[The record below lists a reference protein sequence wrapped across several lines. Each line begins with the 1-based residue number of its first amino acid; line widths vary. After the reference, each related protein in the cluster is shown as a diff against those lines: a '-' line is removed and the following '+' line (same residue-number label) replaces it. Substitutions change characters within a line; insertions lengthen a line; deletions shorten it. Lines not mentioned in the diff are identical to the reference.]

1 MAILTKLQPKTFID
15 STIAGVAESANN
27 KGTSLTVKLADN
39 LPGSFYSDK
48 TKLAQIITTLLD
60 QAVHRT
66 EKGAVIIH
74 LKMADL
80 PIQNKHNYI
89 TFCVEDTGCGV
100 DLDSITQ
107 ILDSEIPVGS
117 WPQEFSNSD
126 RAMGLRMA
134 SKLVSILGGKLR
146 VECDNTAPMTRF
158 SFTIAVKLEG
168 GTGVIAQTCACAD
181 VAQAPLCPTEG
192 TSFPVPEKTEMTAIR
207 TLIVDD
213 VSENRMLIDILLKKM
228 GHKTSFAENGQEA
241 VDLCKKEVFDVI
253 LMDIQMP
260 VLNGFDATRKIRQEG
275 LNTQST
281 IFAMTASGQ
290 KSDDFAALD
299 AGCDDCLSKPLDIK
313 KLERKL
319 WRVSAQLKQLSDAE
333 SGKSIVSFLEGD
345 PDYQKA
351 IETFIENLP
360 ARVDE
365 IKAAYEHGDAKTLA
379 SKVHA
384 LKGVGGFAGFP
395 IFTEK
400 AKLMEQSIHAHQV
413 DKLQAQ
419 VEELVDLCLRTKLK
433 DQSHL

>member
-1 MAILTKLQPKTFID
+1 LLAL
-15 STIAGVAESANN
+15 AGV
-27 KGTSLTVKLADN
+27 
-39 LPGSFYSDK
+39 
-48 TKLAQIITTLLD
+48 
-60 QAVHRT
+60 
-66 EKGAVIIH
+66 
-74 LKMADL
+74 
-80 PIQNKHNYI
+80 
-89 TFCVEDTGCGV
+89 
-100 DLDSITQ
+100 
-107 ILDSEIPVGS
+107 
-117 WPQEFSNSD
+117 
-126 RAMGLRMA
+126 
-134 SKLVSILGGKLR
+134 
-146 VECDNTAPMTRF
+146 
-158 SFTIAVKLEG
+158 
-168 GTGVIAQTCACAD
+168 
-181 VAQAPLCPTEG
+181 
-192 TSFPVPEKTEMTAIR
+192 
-207 TLIVDD
+207 
-213 VSENRMLIDILLKKM
+213 
-228 GHKTSFAENGQEA
+228 FAEA
-241 VDLCKKEVFDVI
+241 
-253 LMDIQMP
+253 
-260 VLNGFDATRKIRQEG
+260 
-275 LNTQST
+275 
-281 IFAMTASGQ
+281 
-290 KSDDFAALD
+290 DDFAALD

-333 SGKSIVSFLEGD
+333 SGRSIVSFLEGD